1 MAIQTEAENTKLM
14 REAAF
19 VKQNEKKWEALR
31 EAMSSGKGTL
41 KPDELADYFIQL
53 TDDLGYAKTH
63 YPQSNTTAYLN
74 NLTAKVHQAIYRN
87 KKEEQSRFVRFWKT
101 ELPQI
106 LYQSR
111 KQMLYSFVIFTI
123 ACLIGALS
131 AAHDDSFVRLILG
144 DSYVN
149 MTLENIE
156 NNDPMAVYKSM
167 GRSDMFF
174 AITVNNIKVS
184 FMAFVA
190 GIFLSIGTGFV
201 LLQNGIMLGAFQYF
215 FYQKGV
221 LLSSFL
227 TIWIHGT
234 IEISSI
240 IIAGAAGL
248 VIGNSILFPGTYPR
262 MESFKKGARKGM
274 KIVVGL
280 VPLFIIAG
288 FLESFVTR
296 LTDWPWPLRLGI
308 ILSSAFFV
316 LYYFV
321 IYPAKLQQHARQ

>member
-1 MAIQTEAENTKLM
+1 M

-19 VKQNEKKWEALR
+19 VKQNEKKWEALSQ
-31 EAMSSGKGTL
+31 AITSGKSTL

-74 NLTAKVHQAIYRN
+74 NLTASVHQAIYRN
-87 KKEEQSRFVRFWKT
+87 KKEDRNRFIHFWKK
-101 ELPQI
+101 ELPEVLYASRAQI
-106 LYQSR
+106 
-111 KQMLYSFVIFTI
+111 LYSFVIFVM
-123 ACLIGALS
+123 ACLIGAVS
-131 AAHDDSFVRLILG
+131 AAHDDTFVRLILG

-149 MTLENIE
+149 MTLQNIA
-156 NNDPMAVYKSM
+156 NADPMAVYKSM
-167 GRSDMFF
+167 GRGDMFF

-184 FMAFVA
+184 FMAFAA
-190 GIFLSIGTGFV
+190 GILLSVGTGFV

-221 LLSSFL
+221 LLPSFL

-234 IEISSI
+234 IEIASI

-248 VIGNSILFPGTYPR
+248 VMGNSILFPATYPR
-262 MESFKKGARKGM
+262 MESFKKGAKKGM
-274 KIVVGL
+274 KIVIGL

-296 LTDWPWPLRLGI
+296 LTHWPWPLRLAI
-308 ILSSAFFV
+308 ILLSAFFV
-316 LYYFV
+316 IYYFV
-321 IYPAKLQQHARQ
+321 IYPAKLQQHANPKN

>member
-1 MAIQTEAENTKLM
+1 M

-19 VKQNEKKWEALR
+19 VRQNEKKWEAL
-31 EAMSSGKGTL
+31 EQAIASQKAML

-63 YPQSNTTAYLN
+63 YPKSNTTVYLN

-87 KKEEQSRFVRFWKT
+87 KKEDKGRLFRFWRR

-106 LYQSR
+106 MYESR
-111 KQMLYSFVIFTI
+111 KQLLYSFLIFVT
-123 ACLIGALS
+123 ACIIGAVS
-131 AAHDDSFVRLILG
+131 AAHDESFVRLILG
-144 DSYVN
+144 DAYVN
-149 MTLENIE
+149 MTLENIDRG
-156 NNDPMAVYKSM
+156 DPMAVYKSM
-167 GRSDMFF
+167 GRGDMFF

-184 FMAFVA
+184 FMAFSL
-190 GIFLSIGTGFV
+190 GILLSLGTGFV

-215 FYQKGV
+215 FYQQGF
-221 LLSSFL
+221 LWPSFL

-234 IEISSI
+234 IEIASI

-262 MESFKKGARKGM
+262 MYSFLQGARKGL
-274 KIVVGL
+274 KIVIGL
-280 VPLFIIAG
+280 VPLFIMAG

-296 LTDWPWPLRLGI
+296 LTEWPWALRLGI
-308 ILSSAFFV
+308 ILASAYFI
-316 LYYFV
+316 LYYFI
-321 IYPAKLQQHARQ
+321 IYPYNLQRHDKREDEAVSAA

>member
-1 MAIQTEAENTKLM
+1 M

-19 VKQNEKKWEALR
+19 VRQNEKKWEAL
-31 EAMSSGKGTL
+31 EQAIASQKAML

-63 YPQSNTTAYLN
+63 YPKSNTTVYLN

-87 KKEEQSRFVRFWKT
+87 KKEDKGRLFRFWRR

-106 LYQSR
+106 MYESR
-111 KQMLYSFVIFTI
+111 KQLLYSFLIFIT
-123 ACLIGALS
+123 ACIIGAVS
-131 AAHDDSFVRLILG
+131 AAHDESFVRLILG
-144 DSYVN
+144 DAYVN
-149 MTLENIE
+149 MTLENIDRG
-156 NNDPMAVYKSM
+156 DPMAVYKSM
-167 GRSDMFF
+167 GRGDMFF

-184 FMAFVA
+184 FMAFSL
-190 GIFLSIGTGFV
+190 GILLSLGTGFV

-215 FYQKGV
+215 FYQQGF
-221 LLSSFL
+221 LWPSFL

-234 IEISSI
+234 IEIASI

-262 MESFKKGARKGM
+262 MYSFLQGARKGL
-274 KIVVGL
+274 KIVIGL
-280 VPLFIIAG
+280 VPLFIMAG

-296 LTDWPWPLRLGI
+296 LTEWPWALRLGI
-308 ILSSAFFV
+308 ILASAYFI
-316 LYYFV
+316 LYYFI
-321 IYPAKLQQHARQ
+321 IYPYNLQRHDKREDEAVSAA

>member
-1 MAIQTEAENTKLM
+1 M

-19 VKQNEKKWEALR
+19 VRQNEKKWEAL
-31 EAMSSGKGTL
+31 EQTVVSGKALL

-63 YPQSNTTAYLN
+63 YPQSNTTVYLN
-74 NLTAKVHQAIYRN
+74 NLTASVHQAIYQN
-87 KKEEQSRFVRFWKT
+87 KKEDKGRLLRFWRY
-101 ELPQI
+101 ELPKVM
-106 LYQSR
+106 YESR
-111 KQMLYSFVIFTI
+111 RQLLYSFLVFLT
-123 ACLIGALS
+123 ACLIGAVS
-131 AAHDDSFVRLILG
+131 AAHDESFVRLILG

-156 NNDPMAVYKSM
+156 KGDPMAVYKSM

-174 AITVNNIKVS
+174 AITVNNIRVS
-184 FMAFVA
+184 FMAFSM
-190 GIFLSIGTGFV
+190 GILLSLGTGFV

-215 FYQKGV
+215 FYQQGF
-221 LLSSFL
+221 LLPSFL

-234 IEISSI
+234 IEIASI

-248 VIGNSILFPGTYPR
+248 VMGNSLLFPGTYPR
-262 MESFKKGARKGM
+262 MYSFRKGAKKGL
-274 KIVVGL
+274 KIVIGL
-280 VPLFIIAG
+280 VPLFVVAG

-296 LTDWPWPLRLGI
+296 LTDWPWMLRLGI
-308 ILSSAFFV
+308 IGASAFFI

-321 IYPAKLQQHARQ
+321 IYPSKLQKYANSAEDEAI

>member
-1 MAIQTEAENTKLM
+1 M

-19 VKQNEKKWEALR
+19 VRQNEKKWEAL
-31 EAMSSGKGTL
+31 EQAIASKNTML

-63 YPQSNTTAYLN
+63 YPRSNTSVYLN

-87 KKEEQSRFVRFWKT
+87 KKEDKGRLFRFWRI

-106 LYQSR
+106 MYESR
-111 KQMLYSFVIFTI
+111 KQLLYSFLIFLT
-123 ACLIGALS
+123 ACLIGAVS
-131 AAHDDSFVRLILG
+131 AAHDESFVRLILG
-144 DSYVN
+144 DAYVN
-149 MTLENIE
+149 MTLENIDRG
-156 NNDPMAVYKSM
+156 DPMAVYKSM
-167 GRSDMFF
+167 GRGDMFF

-184 FMAFVA
+184 FMAFSM
-190 GIFLSIGTGFV
+190 GILLSLGTGFV

-215 FYQKGV
+215 FYQQGF
-221 LLSSFL
+221 LWSSFL

-234 IEISSI
+234 IEIASI

-262 MESFKKGARKGM
+262 MYSFVKGARRGL
-274 KIVVGL
+274 KIVIGL
-280 VPLFIIAG
+280 VPLFMMAG

-296 LTDWPWPLRLGI
+296 LTDWHWLLRLGI
-308 ILSSAFFV
+308 ILASAYFV

-321 IYPAKLQQHARQ
+321 IYPQKLQKHDDSAEDEAVPTA